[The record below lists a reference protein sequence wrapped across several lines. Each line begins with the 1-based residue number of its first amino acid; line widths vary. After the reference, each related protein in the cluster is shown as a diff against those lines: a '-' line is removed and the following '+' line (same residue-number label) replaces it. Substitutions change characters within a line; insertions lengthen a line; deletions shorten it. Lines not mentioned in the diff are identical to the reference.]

1 MCSWQQRVQK
11 KLFLNWSLYVGY
23 NLLSLLSTMQV
34 NRPTGHN
41 RSNICEDEDYIGKS
55 IFKLLQKTSVPN
67 VPFAVRALQAYA
79 RNKTCTYV

>member
-1 MCSWQQRVQK
+1 
-11 KLFLNWSLYVGY
+11 
-23 NLLSLLSTMQV
+23 MQV